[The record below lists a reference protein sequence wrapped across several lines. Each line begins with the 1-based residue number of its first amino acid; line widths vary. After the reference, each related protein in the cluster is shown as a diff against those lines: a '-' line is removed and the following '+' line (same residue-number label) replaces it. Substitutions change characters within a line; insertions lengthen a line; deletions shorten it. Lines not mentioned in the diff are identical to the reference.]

1 MDTTAKQNAL
11 DEAMR
16 ALATAY
22 NDCITEPHAA
32 VAMKKLTPQVR
43 EAVYAWRVAREDDNG
58 REPA

>member
-1 MDTTAKQNAL
+1 MDTTVKQDAL

-32 VAMKKLTPQVR
+32 VAMKKLAPQVR
-43 EAVYAWRVAREDDNG
+43 DAVYAWRDARQNENG